1 MTLEEQIKELAPCL
15 GPYDIPVEQAYYGL
29 RNAVLTLARRLDVLT
44 RLETIRVD
52 MDNAIESRCGP
63 EEYGALDNERDKLR
77 EGLREGEKV
86 SNGFPWDEPPEEWD
100 DAEEDDNL
108 TPEERRLLEQVRK
121 WVTIPW
127 RKGEEGCVILGDRSY
142 VPREELDEAHKWIKE
157 LEAKFF
163 GAPDESYRPKYS
175 DKWRDFFFAGRCI
188 TELSREALM
197 DAVCVIPNLLPL
209 TLHGKPPIIDAIA
222 SLPEDFVGW
231 SPELEPW
238 FSALE
243 EMAACLSQE
252 QLAYMIQTRTG
263 FVPKERLDVAETKL
277 KGANE
282 RAQIVMRHFNE
293 ELARRR
299 ELEAQLAE
307 RVAEVRRYN
316 WGLANESQE
325 YQERLGVAKK
335 RIKELCEEQ
344 RKTASFWERI
354 RIKAATE
361 SNARIHELEAQLAE
375 RDADAEVGRATPRLC
390 DGPRFGNFFGKAET
404 MEIAQYAADA
414 EVGKAIRELRPKE
427 GHLWAEVDVVSF
439 HVPTTTAYAIQWCDS
454 MAHWK
459 SPDTTA
465 LHDDLADAIR
475 EYNERED

>member
-1 MTLEEQIKELAPCL
+1 MTLEERIKNWWQEGTTQDILLDMVHRINALSTPCQETNDPDAPQPAPVVEDFIHKFDLMRDHLTDGQLAN
-15 GPYDIPVEQAYYGL
+15 V
-29 RNAVLTLARRLDVLT
+29 LAR
-44 RLETIRVD
+44 
-52 MDNAIESRCGP
+52 
-63 EEYGALDNERDKLR
+63 YG
-77 EGLREGEKV
+77 
-86 SNGFPWDEPPEEWD
+86 
-100 DAEEDDNL
+100 
-108 TPEERRLLEQVRK
+108 
-121 WVTIPW
+121 
-127 RKGEEGCVILGDRSY
+127 Y
-142 VPREELDEAHKWIKE
+142 VPKAERAD
-157 LEAKFF
+157 AK
-163 GAPDESYRPKYS
+163 
-175 DKWRDFFFAGRCI
+175 
-188 TELSREALM
+188 
-197 DAVCVIPNLLPL
+197 PN
-209 TLHGKPPIIDAIA
+209 IIDALA
-222 SLPEDFVGW
+222 TLRPGFVGW

-252 QLAYMIQTRTG
+252 QLAYMIFTRTG
-263 FVPKERLDVAETKL
+263 FVPKADLDA
-277 KGANE
+277 AN
-282 RAQIVMRHFNE
+282 
-293 ELARRR
+293 
-299 ELEAQLAE
+299 E

-316 WGLANESQE
+316 LGLANESQE
-325 YQERLGVAKK
+325 YQERLRVARG